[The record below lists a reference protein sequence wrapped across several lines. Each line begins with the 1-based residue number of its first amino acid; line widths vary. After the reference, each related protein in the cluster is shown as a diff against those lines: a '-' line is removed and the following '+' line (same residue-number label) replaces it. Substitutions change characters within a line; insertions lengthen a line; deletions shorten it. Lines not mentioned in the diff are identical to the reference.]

1 MAHPHSHGLDP
12 KSSDN
17 VVAEEAGG
25 DAGAGADADAEGDPI
40 VESNGGSLGIL
51 A

>member
-1 MAHPHSHGLDP
+1 MVHPHRHGLDP

-25 DAGAGADADAEGDPI
+25 GAGAGADAEEDPI
-40 VESNGGSLGIL
+40 VENNGGSLGIP